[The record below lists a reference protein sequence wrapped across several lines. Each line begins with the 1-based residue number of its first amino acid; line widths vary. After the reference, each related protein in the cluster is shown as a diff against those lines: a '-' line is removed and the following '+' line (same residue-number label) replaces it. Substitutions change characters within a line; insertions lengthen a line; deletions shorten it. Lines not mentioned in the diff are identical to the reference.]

1 MYVGDCA
8 RDSSQVNDRRRIV
21 AARNSASWGFPVRSF
36 LVCLPKLLGKY
47 CCDRKF
53 ELRVKRGFQAPAP
66 VLRYDR
72 LSKPSRRNS
81 SSLKERVRVLY
92 GMGSQSQIQQFV
104 DVIREPVSVEV
115 TKAPSKGRGRA

>member
-47 CCDRKF
+47 CRDRKF
-53 ELRVKRGFQAPAP
+53 ELRVKRGFQAP

-81 SSLKERVRVLY
+81 SSLKERLRVLY
-92 GMGSQSQIQQFV
+92 CIGSQSQIQQFV
-104 DVIREPVSVEV
+104 DVIREPVLVEAA
-115 TKAPSKGRGRA
+115 KAPSKGRGRA